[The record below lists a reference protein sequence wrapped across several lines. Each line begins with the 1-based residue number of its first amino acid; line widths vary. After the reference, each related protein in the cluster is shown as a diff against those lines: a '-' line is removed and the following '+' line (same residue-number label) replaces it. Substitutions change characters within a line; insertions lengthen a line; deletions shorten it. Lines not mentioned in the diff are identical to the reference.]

1 MKEWQNPEVR
11 ELGVE
16 STEKG
21 PDNNHVL
28 DATTYEASTKDAR
41 RHGKGKRGT

>member
-1 MKEWQNPEVR
+1 MEKKLWENPTVT

-21 PDNNHVL
+21 PDNLHIL
-28 DATTYEASTKDAR
+28 DATSYEDNGDKWYSYS
-41 RHGKGKRGT
+41 

>member
-21 PDNNHVL
+21 HDNNHVL
-28 DATTYEASTKDAR
+28 DATSYEENGDKWYSYS
-41 RHGKGKRGT
+41 

>member
-1 MKEWQNPEVR
+1 MKEWKNPEIR

-21 PDNNHVL
+21 PDNHVL
-28 DATTYEASTKDAR
+28 DATSYEENGDKWYSYS
-41 RHGKGKRGT
+41 

>member
-1 MKEWQNPEVR
+1 MKEWKNPEIR

-21 PDNNHVL
+21 PDNIRKSFMVIRV
-28 DATTYEASTKDAR
+28 SQ
-41 RHGKGKRGT
+41 

>member
-1 MKEWQNPEVR
+1 MKEWKNPEVR

-21 PDNNHVL
+21 VDNLHIL
-28 DATTYEASTKDAR
+28 DATTFDNSGNKWLSYS
-41 RHGKGKRGT
+41 